1 MNKSK
6 NAKILIVDDET
17 NIIDVLET
25 FVVSEGYSVK
35 TTELPEKALSLIDSN
50 EFDLVVTDLKMT
62 PIDGMSILRHAKRK
76 DPNTQVLMMT
86 AFASIETAIEALKA
100 GAFDYILK
108 PFKLDEVKLY
118 IRRALEHRATI
129 IENENLKEVLQQKY
143 SFENI
148 IGESPAIQKVI
159 QRIQKVAATDATVL
173 ITGESGTGKE
183 LFAKAIY
190 TNSKRH
196 NMPFVSINCGAM
208 VETLLESELFGHVK
222 GSFTDAIS
230 DKKGLFQV
238 ADGGTIFLD
247 EIGLTSKSFQMKLL
261 RVLQEREIRR
271 VGDTKD
277 IKVDV
282 RIIAATNENLNEKVK
297 SLEFREDLYYRL
309 SVFPIHLPPLRERT
323 GDIPLLIKH
332 FLEIESS
339 KLGKTF
345 RPEKEFVDVLSKY
358 NWPGNIREL
367 ENIIERSVLLA
378 DSATLKARDLPDNI
392 LSYAANNNSS
402 NLSDK
407 DLKTV
412 TDEAQK
418 NHILRVLEET
428 DWNKKLTAR
437 ILGIDPATLYRKME
451 KLNINFKD

>member
-1 MNKSK
+1 MNNSK
-6 NAKILIVDDET
+6 KAQVLIVDDEV
-17 NIIDVLET
+17 NLLEVLT
-25 FVVSEGYSVK
+25 TVVANEGYSVK
-35 TTELPEKALSLIDSN
+35 STNFPDKAESMIDKYD
-50 EFDLVVTDLKMT
+50 FDLVITDLKMS
-62 PIDGMSILRHAKRK
+62 PIDGMNILRYAKRK

-86 AFASIETAIEALKA
+86 AFATIETAIEALKA
-100 GAFDYILK
+100 GAFDYVVK
-108 PFKLDEVKLY
+108 PFKLDNIKLF

-129 IENENLKEVLQQKY
+129 IENDNLKEILKQKY
-143 SFENI
+143 DFKNI
-148 IGESPAIQKVI
+148 IGESSELRSVI
-159 QRIQKVAATDATVL
+159 QCVQKVAATDATVL

-183 LFAKAIY
+183 LFAKAIFA
-190 TNSKRH
+190 NSNRQ

-222 GSFTDAIS
+222 GSFTDAAF

-282 RIIAATNENLNEKVK
+282 RVIAATNENLEEKVK
-297 SLEFREDLYYRL
+297 NNSFREDLYYRL
-309 SVFPIHLPPLRERT
+309 SVFPIILPPLRRRT
-323 GDIPLLIKH
+323 GDIPLLIKY
-332 FLEIESS
+332 FLDKSS
-339 KLGKTF
+339 TKLGKTF
-345 RPEKEFVDVLSKY
+345 RPDKEFIDILSKY

-378 DSATLKARDLPDNI
+378 ESTTIKANNLPDSLLNF
-392 LSYAANNNSS
+392 NNFE
-402 NLSDK
+402 
-407 DLKTV
+407 KTGDDRELRAV
-412 TDEAQK
+412 IDDAQR

-428 DWNKKLTAR
+428 NGNKKLASR
-437 ILGIDPATLYRKME
+437 ILDIDPATLYRKME
-451 KLNINFKD
+451 KLSIE

>member
-1 MNKSK
+1 MNKSSK
-6 NAKILIVDDET
+6 AKILIVDDEI
-17 NIIDVLET
+17 NILDVLKT
-25 FVVSEGYSVK
+25 VVHNEGYSVK
-35 TTELPEKALSLIDSN
+35 ATNLPDKAQELIDKN
-50 EFDLVVTDLKMT
+50 DFDLVITDLKMH
-62 PIDGMSILRHAKRK
+62 PIDGLAVLRHAKRK

-86 AFASIETAIEALKA
+86 AFATIETAIEALKA
-100 GAFDYILK
+100 GAFDYIVK
-108 PFKLDEVKLY
+108 PFKLDNVKLF
-118 IRRALEHRATI
+118 IRRALEHRATV
-129 IENENLKEVLQQKY
+129 IENINLKEVLKQKY

-148 IGESPAIQKVI
+148 IGESNAIRKVI
-159 QRIQKVAATDATVL
+159 QRVQKVAAADATVL

-190 TNSKRH
+190 ANSNRH

-222 GSFTDAIS
+222 GSFTDAVS

-282 RIIAATNENLNEKVK
+282 RVIAATNENLVEKVK
-297 SLEFREDLYYRL
+297 NLTFREDLYYRL

-323 GDIPLLIKH
+323 GDVALLIKH
-332 FLEIESS
+332 FLEISS
-339 KLGKTF
+339 AKLGKIF
-345 RPEKEFVDVLSKY
+345 RPEKNFVDILSKY

-367 ENIIERSVLLA
+367 ENILERSVLLA
-378 DSATLKARDLPDNI
+378 DSTILKAEDLPDTI
-392 LSYAANNNSS
+392 LSYAAANNSAQ
-402 NLSDK
+402 NDDK

-418 NHILRVLEET
+418 SHILKVLEET
-428 DWNKKLTAR
+428 DWNKKLTAK